1 MKLKDTSFF
10 NYLSFAARII
20 LSLTF
25 LVSGIAKFTD
35 ISLFTWQ
42 IVSLKL
48 FYWILVRPIAIF
60 IPVFEIII
68 AIMLLTGLFDK
79 LISVMLGMFIAALIL
94 VSVYAMEI
102 LNLENCD
109 CFGVLIDMRYD
120 ARHLVFL
127 SVLFL
132 LNFLVFFDYKKKWT
146 ISNLV
151 KIKGDNK

>member
-48 FYWILVRPIAIF
+48 FYWILARPIAIF

-120 ARHLVFL
+120 ARHLIFL

-132 LNFLVFFDYKKKWT
+132 LNIFVFFDYKKKWT